1 MGAKPHWSQVGRY
14 LPRLR
19 ALRGPGYLSWLIPAT
34 AKTDADPVE
43 GVQVRTWQDVAFV
56 LDRWNR
62 LVSPE
67 NRNSINFRL
76 VEEFVR
82 HLWEERVAV
91 TGGIDRDD
99 AASLGRYELALK
111 RLQGVIRLAAER
123 VHAQRRVAHAGR
135 PKGAPACGFFEHV
148 LHDERWP
155 ESAYFE
161 WRGTHDGLRRQ
172 PSGSF
177 AFGAGVSWVD
187 SRAWSR
193 VQFHFIRG

>member
-43 GVQVRTWQDVAFV
+43 GVQVRTWQDLAFV

-82 HLWEERVAV
+82 HLWEERGAV

-135 PKGAPACGFFEHV
+135 PKGAPACGSSSTYSTTNAGPRART
-148 LHDERWP
+148 L
-155 ESAYFE
+155 
-161 WRGTHDGLRRQ
+161 
-172 PSGSF
+172 SG
-177 AFGAGVSWVD
+177 AEPTMVSVG
-187 SRAWSR
+187 SRAGRSR
-193 VQFHFIRG
+193 SALG